1 MVEQKP
7 PVPRRLLPAFSRYRP
22 RALTVVLL
30 VVIAA
35 LIVLANL
42 SFDVRGYRGE
52 RVDLRNAWPSLE
64 EPRTLSHGWP
74 LVWHR
79 YDVGFSW
86 GSYYGIVGWR
96 WNASYLAA
104 DLAMWLAMLAAPAG
118 ICEWLLRRYRP
129 RLRWSLRT
137 MLLAIGVLA
146 AICAWIAAARNR
158 VNLQDELIAKIG
170 SNGIWVERRGPRWL
184 DVVGA
189 GNYRR
194 RIAGVEVYLTSQ
206 DDPDDGQPQK
216 YQQSKQEDLKLL
228 KRLGRLPDLQY
239 LIVQVDCFTPAMA
252 AELSRYPQL
261 RVLSLSLERL
271 TDDTG
276 DALAALTD
284 ARELR
289 SVEIAVPEWH
299 EHIEARS
306 RDCMA
311 GIGQVTQLEQLE
323 LFYPMIDDQN
333 LDCLA
338 GLKNLNQLG
347 LQAYAPAHGLT
358 DLQFPLLSRL
368 PPLPRL
374 EAICFEGDL
383 LDGRDLAY
391 LARLPQLKSLALY
404 FTHVNDADTAQLAS
418 LAALEELEI
427 LDLNDSIIVSESG
440 LESLRAIKRLKTLRI
455 RGGDGEGEGC
465 LRALEALRRSKPG
478 IVIEDVRTEDLFRGM
493 NFFGFDSR
501 RREAGYDTPEG
512 IENSIRDLGWLKIP
526 GQPVYSDWTAKLE
539 W

>member
-1 MVEQKP
+1 M
-7 PVPRRLLPAFSRYRP
+7 RRKLATLWRYRP
-22 RALTVVLL
+22 RVLTLVVLA
-30 VVIAA
+30 VIAA

-52 RVDLRNAWPSLE
+52 RVDLWNAWPSLD

-74 LVWHR
+74 LVWQR
-79 YDVGFSW
+79 YDVGVTWF
-86 GSYYGIVGWR
+86 GTGVVGWR
-96 WNASYLAA
+96 WNASYLSAN
-104 DLAMWLAMLAAPAG
+104 LAIWLAMLAAPAG
-118 ICEWLLRRYRP
+118 ICEWLLRRYKP

-137 MLLAIGVLA
+137 MLCAISLSAVA
-146 AICAWIAAARNR
+146 CAWFAATRNR

-206 DDPDDGQPQK
+206 DDPGYEQPKK
-216 YQQSKQEDLKLL
+216 YQQSKQEDLDLL

-239 LIVQVDCFTPAMA
+239 LIAEVDCFTPAMA
-252 AELSRYPQL
+252 AELSRFPQL
-261 RVLSLSLERL
+261 RVLHLSLERL

-276 DALAALTD
+276 DALAALAD

-323 LFYPMIDDQN
+323 LFYPMIDDRN
-333 LDCLA
+333 LDRLA

-347 LQAYAPAHGLT
+347 LHAYASEHT
-358 DLQFPLLSRL
+358 DLKFPLLSRL

-374 EAICFEGDL
+374 EAIRFDGEL
-383 LDGRDLAY
+383 FDGRDLAY
-391 LARLPQLKSLALY
+391 LARLPRLKSLALY
-404 FTHVNDADTAQLAS
+404 YTHVNDADMAQLAS
-418 LAALEELEI
+418 LEALEELEI
-427 LDLNDSIIVSESG
+427 YGLNGSIIVSESG
-440 LESLRAIKRLKTLRI
+440 LGSLQAIKRLKTLRI
-455 RGGDGEGEGC
+455 PGGEGEGDGC
-465 LRALEALRRSKPG
+465 LRALEALQRSKPG
-478 IVIEDVRTEDLFRGM
+478 VVIEDVRTEDLLRGT
-493 NFFGFDSR
+493 NFFGFDGR

-512 IENSIRDLGWLKIP
+512 IENTVRNLGWPSIP
-526 GQPVYSDWTAKLE
+526 GQPVRSDWTAKLK

>member
-1 MVEQKP
+1 M
-7 PVPRRLLPAFSRYRP
+7 RLRLGTFSRYRP
-22 RALTVVLL
+22 RALTLVVLA
-30 VVIAA
+30 VVAT
-35 LIVLANL
+35 LFVLANL
-42 SFDVRGYRGE
+42 SFEVRGYRGE
-52 RVDLRNAWPSLE
+52 RVDLRSAWPSLE

-86 GSYYGIVGWR
+86 GSYYCIVGWR

-104 DLAMWLAMLAAPAG
+104 DLALWLAMLAAPAG

-137 MLLAIGVLA
+137 MLLATSLLA
-146 AICAWIAAARNR
+146 ALFTWLAAARNR
-158 VNLQDELIAKIG
+158 VHLQDELFAKIG
-170 SNGIWVERRGPRWL
+170 SNGVWIERRGPRWL
-184 DVVGA
+184 DVIGA
-189 GNYRR
+189 DNYRR
-194 RIAGVEVYLTSQ
+194 RIVGVDVGLTRQ
-206 DDPDDGQPQK
+206 DDPDYDQSQK
-216 YQQSKQEDLKLL
+216 YQRSKQEDLKLL
-228 KRLGRLPDLQY
+228 KRLARLPDLQY

-252 AELSRYPQL
+252 AELSRFSKL

-276 DALAALTD
+276 DALAALAD

-289 SVEIAVPEWH
+289 SVEIAVPEWD

-311 GIGQVTQLEQLE
+311 GIGQVAQLEQLE
-323 LFYPMIDDQN
+323 LFYPMIDDRN

-347 LQAYAPAHGLT
+347 LQASAPAHGLT
-358 DLQFPLLSRL
+358 DLKFPLLSRL

-374 EAICFEGDL
+374 EAIRFEGEL
-383 LDGRDLAY
+383 LDGRDLAC
-391 LARLPQLKSLALY
+391 LARLPRLKSLALY
-404 FTHVNDADTAQLAS
+404 FTQVNDADMAQLAS

-427 LDLNDSIIVSESG
+427 EDLNDSIIVSQSG

-455 RGGDGEGEGC
+455 PDGEGEGDGC

-478 IVIEDVRTEDLFRGM
+478 MVIEDVRTEDLFRGM
-493 NFFGFDSR
+493 NIFGFDSR

-526 GQPVYSDWTAKLE
+526 GQPVYSDWTWKLE

>member
-1 MVEQKP
+1 M
-7 PVPRRLLPAFSRYRP
+7 RRKLASLWRYRP
-22 RALTVVLL
+22 RVLTVV
-30 VVIAA
+30 VVAVIAA

-52 RVDLRNAWPSLE
+52 RVDLRSAWPSLE

-74 LVWHR
+74 LVWQR
-79 YDVGFSW
+79 YDVGVTWF
-86 GSYYGIVGWR
+86 GAGVVGWR

-118 ICEWLLRRYRP
+118 ICEWLLRRYQP
-129 RLRWSLRT
+129 RLRWGLRT
-137 MLLAIGVLA
+137 MLLAIGLLA
-146 AICAWIAAARNR
+146 ALCAWFAAARNR
-158 VNLQDELIAKIG
+158 VNLQEELIAKIG
-170 SNGIWVERRGPRWL
+170 SKRIWVERRGPRWL
-184 DVVGA
+184 DVIGA

-206 DDPDDGQPQK
+206 DDRGYEEPMK
-216 YQQSKQEDLKLL
+216 YQQSKQEDLELL
-228 KRLGRLPDLQY
+228 KRLRRLPDLQY
-239 LIVQVDCFTPAMA
+239 LIVQGDCFTPAMA
-252 AELSRYPQL
+252 AELSRFPQL
-261 RVLSLSLERL
+261 RVLNLSLERL

-276 DALAALTD
+276 DALAALAD

-289 SVEIAVPEWH
+289 SVEIAVPEWD

-323 LFYPMIDDQN
+323 LFYPMIDDRN

-347 LQAYAPAHGLT
+347 LHASAFAYAVT
-358 DLQFPLLSRL
+358 DLRFPLLSRL

-374 EAICFEGDL
+374 EAIRLEGAL
-383 LDGRDLAY
+383 LDGRDLAF
-391 LARLPQLKSLALY
+391 LARLPRLKSLALY
-404 FTHVNDADTAQLAS
+404 YTHVNDADMAQLAL

-427 LDLNDSIIVSESG
+427 EDFNDSIIVSESG
-440 LESLRAIKRLKTLRI
+440 LESLRSIKHLKTLRI
-455 RGGDGEGEGC
+455 PDGKGEGGRS
-465 LRALEALRRSKPG
+465 LRALDALRRSKPG

-512 IENSIRDLGWLKIP
+512 IENSVRNLGWPSIP
-526 GQPVYSDWTAKLE
+526 GQPVHSDWTWNLN